1 VEIPPLLRD
10 FQVEGE
16 SPAFGLFHGAAFSTA
31 LFYPQILLQ
40 SQKNCGRADGS
51 GDRIRRKRIVG
62 DDSKTILV
70 YYLGGKTLDG
80 GNRVEEKH
88 F

>member
-40 SQKNCGRADGS
+40 SPNFR
-51 GDRIRRKRIVG
+51 
-62 DDSKTILV
+62 
-70 YYLGGKTLDG
+70 
-80 GNRVEEKH
+80 
-88 F
+88 